1 MRTSKSTFNITFYLR
16 KDKMKKNSFTP
27 IFCRITIA
35 GEAVSFNIHKDIRA
49 ELWDMENHK
58 ASGNSREAR
67 DVNQVLDVCR
77 TILHNKYR
85 DIFEKDNFVTAEKL
99 KNSYLGIS
107 TDNAILLILFRD
119 LIKDIEALVGI
130 NKTKATLQKYK
141 VTYTR
146 LSEFMKF
153 KYNISDINVKEIK
166 YQFISDFEI
175 YLRTQANCSP
185 NTTAKFIQFFKR
197 VILIAR
203 NNGWMLHDPF
213 ANYKIH
219 IKKVDRGYLTDQE
232 LERIRNK
239 EFGIERLEK
248 VRDIF
253 VFACMTGLAYVDTY
267 KLTYDNIRTGVDGK
281 LWIMTKR
288 AKTDTVVTVPL
299 LDVALS
305 IIEKYRNQQKDDKV
319 LPTLSNQK
327 MNSYLKEI
335 GTVCEIEKR
344 LSFHLARHTFASTTT
359 VAKGV
364 SIEAVSKMLGHT
376 NIRTT
381 QIYARVTE
389 NLISNEMNTLSNKLQ
404 ANNTQLSKAK

>member
-1 MRTSKSTFNITFYLR
+1 M
-16 KDKMKKNSFTP
+16 
-27 IFCRITIA
+27 
-35 GEAVSFNIHKDIRA
+35 
-49 ELWDMENHK
+49 
-58 ASGNSREAR
+58 
-67 DVNQVLDVCR
+67 
-77 TILHNKYR
+77 
-85 DIFEKDNFVTAEKL
+85 
-99 KNSYLGIS
+99 
-107 TDNAILLILFRD
+107 
-119 LIKDIEALVGI
+119 IEATRQ
-130 NKTKATLQKYK
+130 TKNLKG
-141 VTYTR
+141 
-146 LSEFMKF
+146 S
-153 KYNISDINVKEIK
+153 
-166 YQFISDFEI
+166 
-175 YLRTQANCSP
+175 
-185 NTTAKFIQFFKR
+185 
-197 VILIAR
+197 
-203 NNGWMLHDPF
+203 
-213 ANYKIH
+213 
-219 IKKVDRGYLTDQE
+219 
-232 LERIRNK
+232 NK

-359 VAKGV
+359 LAKGV

>member
-1 MRTSKSTFNITFYLR
+1 
-16 KDKMKKNSFTP
+16 MKKNSFTP

-35 GEAVSFNIHKDIRA
+35 GEAVSFNIHKDIRI

-58 ASGNSREAR
+58 AAGNSREAR
-67 DVNQVLDVCR
+67 EVNQVLDACR

-107 TDNAILLILFRD
+107 TDNTMLLELFRD
-119 LIKDIEALVGI
+119 LIKDIEALVNI
-130 NKTKATLQKYK
+130 TKTKATLQKYK

-166 YQFISDFEI
+166 YQFVCDFEV

-197 VILIAR
+197 VILIAQ
-203 NNGWMLHDPF
+203 NNGWMQHNPF

-219 IKKVDRGYLTDQE
+219 FKKVDRGYLTDQE
-232 LERIRNK
+232 LEIIKNK
-239 EFGIERLEK
+239 EFDIERLEK

-253 VFACMTGLAYVDTY
+253 VFACWTGLAYVDTY
-267 KLTYDNIRTGVDGK
+267 KLTYDNIKTGVDGK

-299 LDVALS
+299 LDVPLS
-305 IIEKYRNQQKDDKV
+305 IIEKYRGKQDNKV

-335 GTVCEIEKR
+335 ATVCGIEKR

-359 VAKGV
+359 LAKGV

-389 NLISNEMNTLSNKLQ
+389 NLISNEMSSLSSKLK
-404 ANNTQLSKAK
+404 TRKKKLSKAK

>member
-1 MRTSKSTFNITFYLR
+1 MRTSKSTFAITFYLR
-16 KDKMKKNSFTP
+16 KDKIKKNSFTP
-27 IFCRITIA
+27 IFCRVTIA
-35 GEAVSFNIHKDIRA
+35 GEAVSFNIHKDIRV

-58 ASGNSREAR
+58 AAGNSREAR
-67 DVNQVLDVCR
+67 EVNQVLDACR

-107 TDNAILLILFRD
+107 TDNTMLLELFRN
-119 LIKDIEALVGI
+119 LIKDIEALVNI
-130 NKTKATLQKYK
+130 TKTKATLQKYK

-166 YQFISDFEI
+166 YQFVCDFEV

-197 VILIAR
+197 VILIAQ
-203 NNGWMLHDPF
+203 NNGWMQHNPF

-219 IKKVDRGYLTDQE
+219 FKKVDRGYLTDQE
-232 LERIRNK
+232 LEIIKNK
-239 EFGIERLEK
+239 EFDIKRLEK

-253 VFACMTGLAYVDTY
+253 MFACWTGLAYVDTY
-267 KLTYDNIRTGVDGK
+267 KLTYDNIKTGVDGK

-299 LDVALS
+299 LDVPLS
-305 IIEKYRNQQKDDKV
+305 IIEKYRGKQDNKV

-335 GTVCEIEKR
+335 ATVCGIEKR

-359 VAKGV
+359 LAKGV

-389 NLISNEMNTLSNKLQ
+389 NLISNEMSSLSSKLK
-404 ANNTQLSKAK
+404 TRKKKLSKAK

>member
-1 MRTSKSTFNITFYLR
+1 
-16 KDKMKKNSFTP
+16 MKKNSFTP

-35 GEAVSFNIHKDIRA
+35 GEAVSFNIHKDIRV

-58 ASGNSREAR
+58 AAGNSREAR
-67 DVNQVLDVCR
+67 EVNQVLDACR
-77 TILHNKYR
+77 TILYNKYR
-85 DIFEKDNFVTAEKL
+85 DIFGKDNFVTAEKL

-107 TDNAILLILFRD
+107 TDNTMLLELFRD
-119 LIKDIEALVGI
+119 LIKDIEALVNI
-130 NKTKATLQKYK
+130 TKTKATLQKYK

-166 YQFISDFEI
+166 YQFICDFEV

-197 VILIAR
+197 VILIAQ
-203 NNGWMLHDPF
+203 NNGWIQHNPF
-213 ANYKIH
+213 GNYKIH
-219 IKKVDRGYLTDQE
+219 FKKVDRGYLTDQE
-232 LERIRNK
+232 LEVIKNK
-239 EFGIERLEK
+239 EFNIERLEK

-253 VFACMTGLAYVDTY
+253 VFACWTGLAYVDTY
-267 KLTYDNIRTGVDGK
+267 KLTYDNIKTGVDGK

-299 LDVALS
+299 LDVPLS
-305 IIEKYRNQQKDDKV
+305 IIEKYRGKQDNKV

-335 GTVCEIEKR
+335 ATVCGIEKR

-359 VAKGV
+359 LAKGV

-389 NLISNEMNTLSNKLQ
+389 NLISNEMNSLSTKLKT
-404 ANNTQLSKAK
+404 NNTQLSKAK